1 MRHSTSRF
9 RTLTVIP
16 PSGASIFFQG
26 VATSNACNLNP
37 DIPPRTCSTEKE
49 VARHHRFLLPFR
61 PLRHQ
66 SERKGCALRNLAPV
80 SIVEHFPGGTH
91 EACVLDI

>member
-49 VARHHRFLLPFR
+49 VARHLTDSCFHSVLYGINP
-61 PLRHQ
+61 
-66 SERKGCALRNLAPV
+66 KGKAA
-80 SIVEHFPGGTH
+80 H
-91 EACVLDI
+91 